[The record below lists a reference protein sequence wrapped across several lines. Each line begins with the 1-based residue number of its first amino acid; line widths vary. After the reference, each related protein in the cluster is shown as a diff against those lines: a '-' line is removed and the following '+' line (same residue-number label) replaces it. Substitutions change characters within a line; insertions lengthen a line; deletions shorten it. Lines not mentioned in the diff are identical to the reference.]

1 MELLD
6 SVCDSMKDYE
16 LKSVATDN
24 EHQAATWQWLHPK
37 HEQSRPPSNDRD
49 SKIDKAHL
57 KQQQR
62 RLQNY
67 CAQMLDKYE
76 DQLSAALQKG
86 SAAEGKLLCACKV
99 KLSQYLS

>member
-1 MELLD
+1 
-6 SVCDSMKDYE
+6 MKDYE

-37 HEQSRPPSNDRD
+37 HEQRRPPNNDRD

-86 SAAEGKLLCACKV
+86 SAAEGKQPIPCACKV
-99 KLSQYLS
+99 MLTQRMS